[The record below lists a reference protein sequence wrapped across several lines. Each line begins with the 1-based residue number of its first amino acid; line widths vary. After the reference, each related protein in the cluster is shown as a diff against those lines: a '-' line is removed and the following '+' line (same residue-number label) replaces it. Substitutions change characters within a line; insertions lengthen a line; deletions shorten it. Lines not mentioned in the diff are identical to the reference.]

1 MVKRRNLRLTSPIRT
16 GCALLCSLSM
26 FVSWAVAQQSEQETT
41 AQDIV
46 KRIDELYRSS
56 SSHAEV
62 EMEIVTPH
70 WTRTLDMEMWTRTME
85 QTFVRIRAPK
95 KEKGVATLRLES
107 EMWNYLPK
115 TNKVIKVPPSMMMG
129 SWMGSDFTNDDL
141 VKEFTLLEDYSFEL
155 MEPEDADPNLLYV
168 RAIPRPDLPV
178 VWARIETAVR
188 RADYL
193 PVWDQYYDEHD
204 RPMRRAEYSDI
215 REFSGQSLPGT
226 MTMVPQTKEGH
237 RTVVRYH
244 VLELDIPVDDEIF
257 SLRNLRDQ

>member
-1 MVKRRNLRLTSPIRT
+1 MLFQYLRFKAPVRIDY
-16 GCALLCSLSM
+16 ALLILFTVLIAS
-26 FVSWAVAQQSEQETT
+26 ATAQQTDAEIT

-46 KRIDELYRSS
+46 KRIDELYRSG

-85 QTFVRIRAPK
+85 KTFVRIRAPK
-95 KEKGVATLRLES
+95 KEKGVATLRIEN

-141 VKEFTLLEDYSFEL
+141 VKEFTLLEDYTFEM
-155 MEPEDADPNLLYV
+155 MEPEDADPDLLYV
-168 RAIPRPDLPV
+168 RATPRPDLPV

-193 PVWDQYYDEHD
+193 PVWDQYYDEHN

-215 REFSGQSLPGT
+215 REFSGKMLPGT
-226 MTMVPQTKEGH
+226 MSMVPQTKEGH

-244 VLELDIPVDDEIF
+244 VLELDIAVSDELF